1 MLRTFIKKLLA
12 PLIQEVIEEGQK
24 KGVKEVL
31 ENLVN
36 SEIP

>member
-12 PLIQEVIEEGQK
+12 PLIQEVIEEQQK